1 MYKEKNVMGYATNNP
16 NGDSGIR
23 THEYGNQ
30 NPVPFTSWIYPF
42 DSGLAGS
49 APFLIHWYA
58 QRQFRDLD
66 EIIHIQGSFRS
77 FYIHRLFLFRKFSF
91 WSPIRNVQKQ
101 PECFLAFYRDIC
113 LYTRISIWCIEI
125 LHFEQTGFS
134 VNFIRLNHVALIFVY
149 IPVF

>member
-1 MYKEKNVMGYATNNP
+1 MGYETNNP

-30 NPVPFTSWIYPF
+30 NPVPFTSWRYPF

-66 EIIHIQGSFRS
+66 GIVRIQESFRS

-91 WSPIRNVQKQ
+91 FTIP
-101 PECFLAFYRDIC
+101 
-113 LYTRISIWCIEI
+113 RI
-125 LHFEQTGFS
+125 
-134 VNFIRLNHVALIFVY
+134 NFIKILVKCRNRNTNFFCKIFFRNKSGFISFKAVNY
-149 IPVF
+149 LLF